1 METDT
6 ETQPNIKCSL
16 GSPVEEGEEGLK
28 EPERRGQ
35 GHHRNLEYFEKTL
48 GVLE

>member
-28 EPERRGQ
+28 EPERSRTPQ
-35 GHHRNLEYFEKTL
+35 EL
-48 GVLE
+48 GVF